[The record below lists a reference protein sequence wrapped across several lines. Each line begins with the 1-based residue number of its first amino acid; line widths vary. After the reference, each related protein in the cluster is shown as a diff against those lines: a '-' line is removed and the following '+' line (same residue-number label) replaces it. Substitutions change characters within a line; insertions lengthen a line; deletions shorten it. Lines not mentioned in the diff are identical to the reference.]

1 MERDHST
8 PNPDEPNA
16 VSRLVSRVRTRAI
29 VAENLSVVSEEEKKK
44 IWRDET
50 YAEALLLGGGEE
62 IAVEHFGEFKKA
74 TDTYLR
80 HAIVAVRRGLED
92 PDISPVRREE
102 LENALNRLKHT
113 LHPLTQANGL
123 S

>member
-8 PNPDEPNA
+8 PNPDEPNT
-16 VSRLVSRVRTRAI
+16 VSRLVSRIRTRAI
-29 VAENLSVVSEEEKKK
+29 VVENFSIVSEEEKKK
-44 IWRDET
+44 IRKDET
-50 YAEALLLGGGEE
+50 YAEALLMGGGGE
-62 IAVEHFGEFKKA
+62 IAVEHFVELTKA

-92 PDISPVRREE
+92 PDISPGRREE
-102 LENALNRLKHT
+102 LENALNRLRHT